1 MYSKHFSDVKLAPGV
16 WAVYASRDGAAFGN
30 AAVIDL
36 GEQTLVFDTF
46 LTPQAGRDLHDFA
59 EAVTGRVPELVV
71 NSHYHNDHTWGNQAF
86 PEAHILSSE
95 VTRQQMAMRGQTWI
109 QGFLTGAAEQQA
121 AVEQQLAIE
130 VDDYQRGELI
140 TWGSFY
146 SGVLEASPE
155 LRLVLPHMTFE
166 QHLSLHGTRQRV
178 ELLSFEGGHT
188 ASDTVLFL
196 PEAGIV
202 FLSDLLFIG
211 CHPLMMDGDPHKL
224 KAILNELMG
233 MDADTFVPG
242 HGPAGRRADLQRLIN
257 YVDSCSELAC
267 ACESDQE
274 LTLVTPTGEFESWA
288 YRRFFEVN
296 LKVLRDAKKSQNRS
310 A

>member
-16 WAVYASRDGAAFGN
+16 WAVYANRDGAAFGN

-36 GEQTLVFDTF
+36 GEQTLVFDTC

-59 EAVTGRVPELVV
+59 EAVTGRAPASVV

-86 PEAHILSSE
+86 PEAIILSSE
-95 VTRQQMAMRGQTWI
+95 ITRQQMTDRGPVWIQDLTAGAGDQLAAVRGQ
-109 QGFLTGAAEQQA
+109 
-121 AVEQQLAIE
+121 LASE
-130 VDDYQRGELI
+130 TDPYQRQELEI
-140 TWGSFY
+140 WGAFY
-146 SGVLEASPE
+146 SGVVEALPE
-155 LRLVLPHMTFE
+155 LHLVLPHMTFE
-166 QHLSLHGTRQRV
+166 RHLSLHGTRQRV

-196 PEAGIV
+196 PEVGIV

-233 MDADTFVPG
+233 LDAAVFVPG
-242 HGPAGRRADLQRLIN
+242 HGPAGRPADLQRLID
-257 YVDSCSELAC
+257 YVDACSELAC
-267 ACESDQE
+267 GCESDQE
-274 LTLVTPTGEFESWA
+274 LTLVMPPGEFESWA

-296 LKVLRDAKKSQNRS
+296 LKVLRENR
-310 A
+310 AA